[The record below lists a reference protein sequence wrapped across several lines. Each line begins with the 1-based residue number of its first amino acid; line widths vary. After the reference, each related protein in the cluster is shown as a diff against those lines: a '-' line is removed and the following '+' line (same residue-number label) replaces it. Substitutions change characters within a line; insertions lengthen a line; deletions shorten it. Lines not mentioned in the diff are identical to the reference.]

1 MVEAQGA
8 YAAALRWVLGE
19 EGGRHMPASQTEL
32 TAKTRPHQSENSK
45 QMC

>member
-19 EGGRHMPASQTEL
+19 EDGT
-32 TAKTRPHQSENSK
+32 PHARIPD
-45 QMC
+45 